1 MGGLHLKDGA
11 HLMFKW
17 SSPYKK
23 EAIMYKKIILIFL
36 FIGITTAY
44 AQQTRGTSKPGK
56 IVSPFKN
63 NEETI
68 EKIELTCDVSYNDP
82 SGDKFLTE
90 GETGEIKVLVKN
102 TGNHT
107 VSKPKLDIE
116 YKTSWEAK
124 PKSLVK
130 FMDSIEP
137 GGTGRYASR
146 IKWDARLPSG
156 TVTYTV
162 KAVDRSSG
170 FETETTE
177 IAFNITTKGTESVEP
192 VFVDVDKNIPRVR
205 TSNRYGIAVVIG
217 NENYTHKDVPDVEYA
232 HNDAI
237 TIKKYLKNML
247 GYKEDNI
254 IYIEDATK
262 PDFERIFGTE
272 SVAEGMLYNWVRAN
286 KSDVFVYYSGHGAPD
301 MKNKKAYFMP
311 SNSDPNYVR
320 IDGYPLEVFYKNLNT
335 IPAKSITVV
344 LDACFSGGSQKGMI
358 LQKAS
363 PMYIDVDF
371 PFYGNKI
378 NLITSASGA
387 QISSWYPK
395 GNHSLFTYYFL
406 RGLRGEADNNRNRNI
421 TLKEIHQYVN
431 DNVPYMARR
440 IYGREQTPTMK
451 GIAEYILC
459 SF

>member
-1 MGGLHLKDGA
+1 
-11 HLMFKW
+11 
-17 SSPYKK
+17 
-23 EAIMYKKIILIFL
+23 MYKKIVLLFL
-36 FIGITTAY
+36 FIGVISVY
-44 AQQTRGTSKPGK
+44 AQHARGKSEAGK
-56 IVSPFKN
+56 ITNLFKK
-63 NEETI
+63 TSDI
-68 EKIELTCDVSYNDP
+68 KAKTELICEVSYQDP
-82 SGDKFLTE
+82 SGDNFLTE
-90 GETGEIKVLVKN
+90 GETGKVTILVKN
-102 TGNHT
+102 TGNYT
-107 VSKPKLDIE
+107 VRNPKLEIE
-116 YKTSWEAK
+116 YKTSWEAQ
-124 PKSLVK
+124 PENIVK
-130 FMDSIEP
+130 FLDSIEP
-137 GGTGRYASR
+137 GGTGKYINN

-156 TVTYTV
+156 TITYTA

-170 FETETTE
+170 FESESAE

-192 VFVDVDKNIPRVR
+192 VFVDVDKNIPRVG

-254 IYIEDATK
+254 IFIDNASK
-262 PDFERIFGTE
+262 SDFERVFGTE
-272 SVAEGMLYNWVRAN
+272 SVPEGKLYNWVRAN
-286 KSDVFVYYSGHGAPD
+286 RSDVFVYYSGHGAPD

-320 IDGYPLEVFYKNLNT
+320 IDGYPLEVFYKNLNK
-335 IPAKSITVV
+335 IQAKSITVV

-378 NLITSASGA
+378 NVITSASGA
-387 QISSWYPK
+387 QISSWYPEA
-395 GNHSLFTYYFL
+395 NHSLFTYYFL
-406 RGLRGEADNNRNRNI
+406 RGLRGEADKNKDRNI
-421 TLKEIHQYVN
+421 TLKEVHRYVN

-440 IYGREQTPTMK
+440 IYGREQTPTMN

>member
-1 MGGLHLKDGA
+1 
-11 HLMFKW
+11 
-17 SSPYKK
+17 
-23 EAIMYKKIILIFL
+23 MYKRVILILLFL
-36 FIGITTAY
+36 GITGLY
-44 AQQTRGTSKPGK
+44 AQHARGKSKAGE
-56 IVSPFKN
+56 INNPFKKDT
-63 NEETI
+63 EIKTGS
-68 EKIELTCDVSYNDP
+68 ELVCEVSYNDP
-82 SGDKFLTE
+82 SGDISLTE
-90 GETGEIKVLVKN
+90 GETGEIMVLVKN
-102 TGNHT
+102 TGDYT
-107 VSKPKLDIE
+107 VTRPKLEIQ
-116 YKTSWEAK
+116 YKTSWETQ
-124 PKSLVK
+124 PKNIVK
-130 FMDSIEP
+130 FLDSIEP
-137 GGTGRYASR
+137 GGTGSYTSN
-146 IKWDARLPSG
+146 IKWDARLPTG
-156 TVTYTV
+156 TITYTA

-170 FETETTE
+170 FETETAE
-177 IAFNITTKGTESVEP
+177 IAFDITTKGTESAEP
-192 VFVDVDKNIPRVR
+192 VFVDVDRNIPRVR
-205 TSNRYGIAVVIG
+205 TSNPYGIAVVIG

-232 HNDAI
+232 HNDA
-237 TIKKYLKNML
+237 TTVKKYLKNML

-254 IYIEDATK
+254 IFIENASK
-262 PDFERIFGTE
+262 SDFERVFGTE
-272 SVAEGMLYNWVRAN
+272 SVPEGKLYNWVRSN
-286 KSDVFVYYSGHGAPD
+286 RSDVFIYYSGHGAPD

-387 QISSWYPK
+387 QISSWYPQA
-395 GNHSLFTYYFL
+395 NHSLFTYYFL
-406 RGLRGEADNNRNRNI
+406 RALRGEADKNRDRHI
-421 TLKEIHQYVN
+421 TLKEVHQYVN
-431 DNVPYMARR
+431 DNVPYIARR